1 MDVKCDSDEAVRTR
15 AACYCFSEFSDAD
28 FLLWDMDTFVK
39 NKLHEW
45 GLSKWIPNFEDEEI
59 NEQSFYL
66 LDDGLIHQLIPKG
79 GPRMIFKGKLKLLKE
94 TQNPPS
100 NQEVVAAPPPEDK
113 SMTPPPSFLEMVD
126 SPPSATQTPP
136 TPQEM
141 LYSPPPVP
149 STSDRDDTGKRL
161 LDPKEETPRKRQC
174 VISPD
179 SFSESVIRAGVR
191 HTIDFVTEKLQNKD
205 NTRLNAFLKDKIKD
219 LMTEKRELV
228 GVFGKTGAGK
238 SSLINAVI
246 EEKELLPSGD
256 VDACTSVMIK
266 LEANMDTPRYEA
278 HIEFITPEEWKD
290 ELWSMENVLDE
301 HDDDYSATK
310 EKISALY
317 EQDWKEISNG
327 MDNKYFKEIPEFLQS
342 RKKIIKCDSAK
353 ELAAKCVKYT
363 RNDSNV
369 EKCKELKRQYWPLV
383 KCVTLRVPG
392 NDLLQHVTIV
402 DLPGTGDRNKSR
414 DKMWKEIVGNCST
427 VWIVT
432 ETTRATAEKEPWE
445 ILENAS
451 SLMGNGGECQHI
463 HFICT
468 KSDQINDSDFKSRD
482 EVRNRVLER
491 NEKAKHGVMKQ
502 FSKENEIKKHFSDDS
517 FKVFTVSSKEFLK
530 NKYLERDETEIPQ
543 LQNFLKDLN
552 DSHSETL
559 NYVSGARGILSLIQ
573 GTRCMEVA
581 GKKAEVYK
589 ELEEKMRDELDKV
602 KKSVEEAHSAFES
615 HLAEGVEESLRLCD
629 KTMKSILEPPRTKG
643 SSFHKIL
650 KYVVQNN
657 GAYKSKKGK
666 PKNLNEKL
674 SSHLT
679 DSIDAEF
686 KKTFPNESN
695 SGPFKNV
702 IKEFSLNTE
711 TLIQKYDD
719 VKLQLT
725 FLKTEE
731 DKLKLQLHKI
741 VRDRKKKI
749 YSSLTD
755 TIEANMKT
763 CYDEAKE
770 ICGPGSLL
778 KMREIILTHVHGTRN
793 TMFEMAKKNMLT
805 QLDAL
810 KGEILKKL
818 EETLMES
825 IELALKTDSDS
836 FPDVSGELN
845 IVTKYYTHLEGRP
858 EERPGPSN

>member
-1 MDVKCDSDEAVRTR
+1 
-15 AACYCFSEFSDAD
+15 
-28 FLLWDMDTFVK
+28 MDTFVK

-45 GLSKWIPNFEDEEI
+45 GLSKWIPYFQVEEI
-59 NEQSFYL
+59 NEQSFHL
-66 LDDGLIHQLIPKG
+66 LDDRLIDQLIPKG
-79 GPRMIFKGKLKLLKE
+79 GPRMIFKDKYKLWKE
-94 TQNPPS
+94 TQHPS
-100 NQEVVAAPPPEDK
+100 SNREMVAAP
-113 SMTPPPSFLEMVD
+113 
-126 SPPSATQTPP
+126 SPVGRWHRPRHLHIATQTPP
-136 TPQEM
+136 STQKM

-149 STSDRDDTGKRL
+149 STSGRIDTGKRL

-179 SFSESVIRAGVR
+179 SHSEDIILGYVKD
-191 HTIDFVTEKLQNKD
+191 TIALVSKTLQNKD

-219 LMTEKRELV
+219 LKTEKRELV

-290 ELWSMENVLDE
+290 ELWSMENILDE
-301 HDDDYSATK
+301 HDDDYSAT
-310 EKISALY
+310 EDKISALY

-342 RKKIIKCDSAK
+342 RKKIIKCDSVK

-363 RNDSNV
+363 RNNKKV
-369 EKCKELKRQYWPLV
+369 ERSKLKRQYWPLV

-432 ETTRATAEKEPWE
+432 ETTRATAEKESWE

-451 SLMGNGGECQHI
+451 RLMGNGGECQHI

-468 KSDQINDSDFKSRD
+468 KSDQINDSDCMSRD

-491 NEKAKHGVMKQ
+491 NKKAKHGVMKQ
-502 FSKENEIKKHFSDDS
+502 FSKENKIKKHFSDDS

-530 NKYLERDETEIPQ
+530 NKYLERDETEIPR

-552 DSHSETL
+552 DSYSETL
-559 NYVSGARGILSLIQ
+559 NYVSGACGILSLIQ

-589 ELEEKMRDELDKV
+589 DIEEKMSDELDKV

-615 HLAEGVEESLRLCD
+615 HLAEGVEKSLRLCD
-629 KTMKSILEPPRTKG
+629 KTMKSILEPPRTLG
-643 SSFHKIL
+643 SSFHMIL
-650 KYVVQNN
+650 KYVVQNS

-741 VRDRKKKI
+741 IRDRKKKI

-770 ICGPGSLL
+770 IRGPGSLL
-778 KMREIILTHVHGTRN
+778 KMREIIRTHVCGTKY

-810 KGEILKKL
+810 KDEILKKL

-825 IELALKTDSDS
+825 IELALKTGSDS
-836 FPDVSGELN
+836 FPDVSENLN
-845 IVTKYYTHLEGRP
+845 IVTNFYTYLKGRP